1 MDKFLD
7 ERNAAYD
14 SLAKRFLAR
23 KSILAH
29 ILKHTVSEFAD
40 SSLQDIEQ
48 KYIEGDPSATIN
60 TIPLDD
66 TLDIKGKHTESNS
79 PLEGL
84 VTFDII
90 FDAITPSTGEPIKLI
105 INIEPQKTTTSI
117 DYKLMKRAVYYVARL
132 ISSQKEKEFH
142 GDDYNGLKKVYSIWI
157 CMDVQNYR
165 ANSIQEYCLTEN
177 VLHGK
182 FHDEIQNYDLIKII
196 VLNLGMKATS
206 HKLLDLLHLLFMDL
220 KSSDEKEKILLDQY
234 NITLTRDMQKELI
247 KMGGLMEPLL
257 KIAAL
262 EAAEK
267 TAAETEK
274 KTLLENTRS
283 IMKKLNIS
291 AKEAMEILDVPAEK
305 QNEYVSLV

>member
-1 MDKFLD
+1 MNKYLD

-40 SSLQDIEQ
+40 SSLLDIER
-48 KYIEGDPSATIN
+48 KYIEGDPTSTIN

-90 FDAITPSTGEPIKLI
+90 FDAIAPSTGEPIKLI

-117 DYKLMKRAVYYVARL
+117 DYKLMKRAIYYVARL

-142 GDDYNGLKKVYSIWI
+142 GDDYNSLKKVYSIWI

-165 ANSIQEYCLTEN
+165 ANSIQEYHLTEN
-177 VLHGK
+177 VIHGK
-182 FHDEIQNYDLIKII
+182 FHDELKNYDLFKII
-196 VLNLGMKATS
+196 ILNLGTKKTS
-206 HKLLDLLHLLFMDL
+206 HKLLDLLHLIFMDL
-220 KSSDEKEKILLDQY
+220 KSSDEKEKILLDEY
-234 NITLTRDMQKELI
+234 DITLTRDMRKELTD
-247 KMGGLMEPLL
+247 MGGLMEPLL
-257 KIAAL
+257 KAT
-262 EAAEK
+262 AEK

-274 KTLLENTRS
+274 KTLIDTIRKA
-283 IMKKLNIS
+283 MKNWHLSATDVMNGFEIS
-291 AKEAMEILDVPAEK
+291 PERQKELLPLI
-305 QNEYVSLV
+305 

>member
-1 MDKFLD
+1 MNKFLD

-29 ILKHTVSEFAD
+29 ILKYVVSEFAD
-40 SSLQDIEQ
+40 SSLLDIER
-48 KYIEGDPSATIN
+48 KYIEGDPTATIN
-60 TIPLDD
+60 TVPLDD

-90 FDAITPSTGEPIKLI
+90 FDAIAPSSLEPIKLI
-105 INIEPQKTTTSI
+105 INIEPQKTTSSI

-142 GDDYNGLKKVYSIWI
+142 GDDYNSLKKVYSIWI
-157 CMDVQNYR
+157 TMDVQNYR

-177 VLHGK
+177 VLHGT
-182 FHDEIQNYDLIKII
+182 FHDELQNYDLLKII
-196 VLNLGMKATS
+196 ILNLGTKKTS

-220 KSSDEKEKILLDQY
+220 KLSDEKEKILRDEY
-234 NITLTRDMQKELI
+234 DIILTHDMRKELTE
-247 KMGGLMEPLL
+247 MGGLMEPLL
-257 KIAAL
+257 KVAT
-262 EAAEK
+262 EK

-274 KTLLENTRS
+274 KTLIDNIRKA
-283 IMKKLNIS
+283 MKNWHLSATEVMNGFEIS
-291 AKEAMEILDVPAEK
+291 PERQKELLPLI
-305 QNEYVSLV
+305 

>member
-1 MDKFLD
+1 MEKYLD

-14 SLAKRFLAR
+14 TLANRFLAR
-23 KSILAH
+23 KTILAH
-29 ILKHTVSEFAD
+29 ILKNVVSEFAD
-40 SSLQDIEQ
+40 SSLLDIER
-48 KYIEGDPSATIN
+48 KYIEGDPTASIN

-66 TLDIKGKHTESNS
+66 TLDIKGKNTESNS

-90 FDAITPSTGEPIKLI
+90 FDAIAPSTGEPIKLI